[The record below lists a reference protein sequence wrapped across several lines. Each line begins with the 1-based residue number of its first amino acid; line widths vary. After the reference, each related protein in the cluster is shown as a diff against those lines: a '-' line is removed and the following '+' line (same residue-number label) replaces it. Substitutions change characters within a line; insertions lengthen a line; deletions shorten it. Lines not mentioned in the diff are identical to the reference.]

1 MTAFTGTKS
10 KLAIAAGV
18 LLASMGAQA
27 VPLSNAVLSGGV
39 STIWGETFAG
49 SNVLQNSGSLTTV
62 LSGAGNVELG
72 KFGSSPVT
80 TLSGDFAGNAVS
92 LSSLVLGDWTANS
105 NALAVQY
112 VTNAAASV
120 GVSLSAGDLATAV
133 GKFLSPVIDAN
144 PLVPGVQNMWQ
155 MVSDP
160 NVSDVS
166 LIDGRV
172 VVGLDGFLDAT
183 TFLNALFLGNGVTQ
197 QLTGVHSVS
206 EVVKVNYQGFTSYLY
221 GFTSTPTG
229 YSAGAPTYSYNG
241 RTTVV
246 PEPASLALL
255 GLGFAGLAFMRR
267 RKV

>member
-27 VPLSNAVLSGGV
+27 VPLSNATLSGSYIIWGESSPGVLQAGTGTLAGVLSG
-39 STIWGETFAG
+39 
-49 SNVLQNSGSLTTV
+49 N
-62 LSGAGNVELG
+62 GNVELSKYAG
-72 KFGSSPVT
+72 PVT

-92 LSSLVLGDWTANS
+92 LSSLVLSDWTANS
-105 NALAVQY
+105 NALAIQY
-112 VTNAAASV
+112 ITNAASSV
-120 GVSLSAGDLATAV
+120 GVSLTSAQMATALF
-133 GKFLSPVIDAN
+133 KFFNADGD
-144 PLVPGVQNMWQ
+144 PLEGGVQPMYSV
-155 MVSDP
+155 VSDP
-160 NVSDVS
+160 NVSDVN

-172 VVGLDGFLDAT
+172 VVGLDGFLNAT
-183 TFLNALFLGNGVTQ
+183 PFLNVLFLGNGLTQ

-206 EVVKVNYQGFTSYLY
+206 EVVKVTYQGFESYLY